1 MTPAAAVRAAIPR
14 DVADLLRAL
23 RTAGFGAYVVGGAVR
38 DVIAGRVPADWDLAT
53 EATPDQLRALFPSAT
68 YENRFGTVGVPT
80 IDGVVREITTFRAD
94 SGSSDSR
101 RPDEVTFLPRIEGD
115 LARRDFTINAIAF
128 GLAPEASRRADPVA
142 DGAIVDPHGGIE
154 DLANGL
160 LRAVGDPAERFT
172 EDALRMLRALR
183 FVARFNLTVEADTA
197 AAIKRDAPLAA
208 RLSGER
214 IGAEIEGILAAV
226 RPARALQLAAD
237 LGILAAIA
245 PALSAEW
252 SAAVGTRVEA
262 VGGDA
267 LPDSPDPLGRMSEL
281 LLPIADD
288 DDVAALLESWRR
300 PRATIA
306 AIQQIRALDRAVE
319 VAESEAK
326 RGHLDGA
333 TLRIVAAATTGDP
346 RDAARQ
352 IRRRVAAGRASGA
365 SAALLNA
372 CMQGD
377 EQQLPAAAS
386 DLALAGDQLVARLGR
401 TPGPWVAA
409 LLARLVDDVAH
420 RRVANA
426 EGDLLAWSER
436 IVASERPDSIA

>member
-53 EATPDQLRALFPSAT
+53 EATPDQLRALFPHAT

-80 IDGVVREITTFRAD
+80 GEGVVREITTFRAD

-142 DGAIVDPHGGIE
+142 DGAIVDPHGGID

-183 FVARFNLTVEADTA
+183 FVARFNLTVEPDTA

-333 TLRIVAAATTGDP
+333 TLRIVAATTTGDP

>member
-53 EATPDQLRALFPSAT
+53 EATPDQLRALFPHAT

-183 FVARFNLTVEADTA
+183 FVARFNLTVEPDTA

-245 PALSAEW
+245 PALAAEW
-252 SAAVGTRVEA
+252 SAEVGTRVEA

>member
-53 EATPDQLRALFPSAT
+53 EATPDQLRALFPHAT

-183 FVARFNLTVEADTA
+183 FVARFNLTVEPDTA

>member
-53 EATPDQLRALFPSAT
+53 EATPDQLRALFPHAT

-80 IDGVVREITTFRAD
+80 DQGVVREITTFRAD

-154 DLANGL
+154 DLASGL

-183 FVARFNLTVEADTA
+183 FVARFNLTVEPDTA

-245 PALSAEW
+245 PALAAEW
-252 SAAVGTRVEA
+252 SAEVGTRVEA